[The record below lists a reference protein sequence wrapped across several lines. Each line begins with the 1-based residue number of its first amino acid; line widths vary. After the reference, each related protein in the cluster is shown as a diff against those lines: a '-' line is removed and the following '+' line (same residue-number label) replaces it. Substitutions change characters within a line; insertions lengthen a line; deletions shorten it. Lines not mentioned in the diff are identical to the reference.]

1 MSEEQT
7 TGQPLSFVGGT
18 LHSTTIHSILN
29 FFEPPANAIH
39 ASLKD
44 HLSYKP
50 VDYSI
55 LLVFLTA
62 VSLFSIAYNLRQF
75 YIDQRRN
82 RSSTQEVPVP
92 AVKRGRGRSPTPVA
106 ASVKAPRSPR
116 RPSPARVTHADLFI
130 EQNAGETLVST
141 PRQRKPVSNYAP

>member
-1 MSEEQT
+1 MSEEAAP
-7 TGQPLSFVGGT
+7 TGQALSFVGGT

-29 FFEPPANAIH
+29 FFEPPANAIY

-44 HLSYKP
+44 HFSYRP

-82 RSSTQEVPVP
+82 RAAEEPTP
-92 AVKRGRGRSPTPVA
+92 AVKRGRGRSPKPVA
-106 ASVKAPRSPR
+106 SSYKPARSPR
-116 RPSPARVTHADLFI
+116 RPSPGRVSQADLLI
-130 EQNAGETLVST
+130 EQNASDNLIST
-141 PRQRKPVSNYAP
+141 PRSRKPVVTYVP